1 MCISLVLCQDGVG
14 TNNATK
20 SSILSEVPKLRDY
33 EVTTSQKPTFAVREE
48 QIEDELTNDAT
59 TTEKFI
65 EKRKFIIKPVK
76 ENEEF
81 REIITVKFN
90 DTGPTTI
97 RSIIS
102 STNRYKSSFSSTF
115 KKYDEPQFVTDSDDI
130 DFTTSYDGLTRKLP
144 ADNEEK
150 KTRPRL
156 DGLKGVTTNR
166 GKTRFQNDPVTSE
179 IPEIS
184 TTIRYK
190 KPNRIK
196 PTDQSIK
203 DDTTSTSAVDDLI
216 DTFTVIN
223 NPENEQQRSKFKKPP
238 LIDTHHPNFGTST
251 EAYRRPIIRSNSNL
265 KQIITSSIMKT
276 RQLESDVTEPVN
288 VPVINK
294 TSDAISS
301 NILLNKMRPIRVIS
315 SKSSVTQQPIPPT
328 ATAWALTTLKAPNNT
343 SRIFRKPQ
351 NLTSIQDQMTKIKP
365 FVTWSARLQKT
376 NEDNSNLTST
386 ANSSFATDSSETST
400 EMPSKH
406 SSSSESSISNK
417 LSPEI
422 TSTESLVHIISTLS
436 TGNVS
441 NGSDSI
447 VNIVGGDT
455 DQNKYEVYGS
465 QKPDVEN
472 ATTVIETLRPLS
484 STTPVESQNS
494 NLLLVT
500 SYKSILENDNT
511 SETQQNVFSSSEI
524 PVSENIR
531 QHLIKN
537 DEFTTS
543 TTDESNLFGH
553 NRETS
558 SENIGDHTFPA
569 VQNLTEVFSKSP
581 ELLFNYSE
589 YNDNN
594 KFTTTTED
602 HPSSPNITFTFS
614 QDIELNNQNHST
626 TTEQYIERIK
636 TKLDGIITESID
648 NRDLL
653 DIDDFTRMFSRKH
666 PVESSSTIKTDSASE
681 VSEKT
686 TSGIVLNYLRLFL
699 DLSN

>member
-1 MCISLVLCQDGVG
+1 MACISLVLCQDGVG

-20 SSILSEVPKLRDY
+20 SSILSEVPKLRDF
-33 EVTTSQKPTFAVREE
+33 EVTTSQKPTSAVREE

-59 TTEKFI
+59 TTEKSI
-65 EKRKFIIKPVK
+65 DKRKFIVKPIK
-76 ENEEF
+76 ENEEY
-81 REIITVKFN
+81 REVFTVRFN
-90 DTGPTTI
+90 DTGPTTL

-115 KKYDEPQFVTDSDDI
+115 KKYEEPQFVTDSDDV
-130 DFTTSYDGLTRKLP
+130 DFTTSNDGLTKKYP
-144 ADNEEK
+144 TDNEEK

-184 TTIRYK
+184 TTVRYK

-203 DDTTSTSAVDDLI
+203 DDVGSTSVVDDLI
-216 DTFTVIN
+216 DTSTVIN

-276 RQLESDVTEPVN
+276 RQPEPDVLEPVN

-294 TSDAISS
+294 TSDVISS
-301 NILLNKMRPIRVIS
+301 NILLSKMRPIRVIS
-315 SKSSVTQQPIPPT
+315 SKTSVTQQPIPPT

-351 NLTSIQDQMTKIKP
+351 NSTNIQEQVSKIKP

-376 NEDNSNLTST
+376 NEENLNLNSTSN
-386 ANSSFATDSSETST
+386 NSLVTESSETST
-400 EMPSKH
+400 EITTKH
-406 SSSSESSISNK
+406 SLSSESSAPNK
-417 LSPEI
+417 LVPEI
-422 TSTESLVHIISTLS
+422 TSTESLIHIISTLPS
-436 TGNVS
+436 TGNAP
-441 NGSDSI
+441 NGNDSTT
-447 VNIVGGDT
+447 NIVGGDT

-500 SYKSILENDNT
+500 SYKSILENNNT
-511 SETQQNVFSSSEI
+511 SEAQQNVFTSSEI
-524 PVSENIR
+524 PVSESV
-531 QHLIKN
+531 HKKLINN
-537 DEFTTS
+537 DEFTSS
-543 TTDESNLFGH
+543 TTDKSNLFGH
-553 NRETS
+553 SEETS
-558 SENIGDHTFPA
+558 SENIEDHTFPA
-569 VQNLTEVFSKSP
+569 VQNSTEVFSKTP
-581 ELLFNYSE
+581 ELSFEYSE
-589 YNDNN
+589 YHDSNR
-594 KFTTTTED
+594 FPMTTTED
-602 HPSSPNITFTFS
+602 QSSSPNITFS
-614 QDIELNNQNHST
+614 QDIDANNQSHST
-626 TTEQYIERIK
+626 TTEQYIESIK
-636 TKLDGIITESID
+636 TKLDGIITDSID
-648 NRDLL
+648 NHDLL
-653 DIDDFTRMFSRKH
+653 DIDDFTRMFSRKQ
-666 PVESSSTIKTDSASE
+666 PVSSSTIKTDAASE
-681 VSEKT
+681 VPEKT
-686 TSGIVLNYLRLFL
+686 TSGMVLNYCCL
-699 DLSN
+699 